1 MAPLLEI
8 DNLHTEIRMKQATVH
23 AVDGVSLHIDPG
35 ETLGIVG
42 ESGCGKTMTALS
54 IMNLLPVGGHIT
66 KGNIRLEGR
75 DIGGLSDED
84 MRTVRGNEIGMIF
97 QDPLTSLNPT
107 MTVGHQIAETVM
119 LHREA
124 SKQQAYDRAAEV
136 LELVGLP
143 KAKERIGEYPHQF
156 SGGMRQRVMIA
167 MALACEPKLLIADE
181 PTTALDVTIQKQI
194 LELIDEL
201 RLRLR
206 MSVMLVTH
214 DLGVIAGR
222 ADRVVVM
229 YAGEI
234 AETTDTRTLFA
245 NPRHPYTEA
254 LFQSLPDKA
263 VAHHERLYSIPGTP
277 PDLTRPPSACRFQPR
292 CRYARDRCSQEE
304 PILLGET
311 PGHQF
316 ACFFPVGE
324 AERGQGST
332 VTGPAAAAA
341 GPSVAAPPVSRAG
354 ALLTVEHLVKDFP
367 VTKGAV
373 LQRRV
378 GSVSAIADVSFAI
391 GRGETFGLVGES
403 GCGKTTIGRVI
414 VGLEKPTSGAVTFE
428 GKNLAKVKGRG
439 YRRQRRKIQFMF
451 QDSYASLDPRMRAGT
466 ILREPLAAQGIGSRA
481 ERQRRVEEMLDHV
494 GLPRQAIDRYPHE
507 FSGGQR
513 QRLGFGRALMLS
525 PELIV
530 ADEPVSA
537 LDVSIQ
543 AQVLNLMREL
553 QRELGLTYLFISHDL
568 AVVRYLSTDIGV
580 MYLGKLVE
588 IGPADN
594 VYRSPAHPYTRGLI
608 DSAPVADPL
617 AEKAKVRAGVAGEL
631 PSALSPPSGCRFRT
645 RCPLAEDI
653 CAEEEPLLRSF
664 GGGHLAACHFPL
676 LTPAPDTVSMGAPTA
691 AGTIADSGPLG
702 QS

>member
-1 MAPLLEI
+1 VAPLLEI
-8 DNLHTEIRMKQATVH
+8 DNLHTEIRMKQATVR
-23 AVDGVSLHIDPG
+23 AVDGVSLHIEPG
-35 ETLGIVG
+35 ETLGVVG

-54 IMNLLPVGGHIT
+54 IMNLLPVGGRIS
-66 KGNIRLEGR
+66 KGSIRLEGR
-75 DIGGLSDED
+75 DIGGLGDED

-107 MTVGHQIAETVM
+107 MTVGRQIAEAVI
-119 LHREA
+119 LHREV
-124 SKQQAYDRAAEV
+124 SKQEANDRAVEV

-254 LFQSLPDKA
+254 LFQALPDKA
-263 VAHHERLYSIPGTP
+263 VEHHERLYSIPGTP
-277 PDLTRPPSACRFQPR
+277 PDLTRPPAACRFQPR
-292 CRYARDRCSQEE
+292 CRYAKDRCSQEE

-324 AERGQGST
+324 AEREQGT
-332 VTGPAAAAA
+332 AVTAPAAAAA
-341 GPSVAAPPVSRAG
+341 GPSVAAPPASRAG
-354 ALLTVEHLVKDFP
+354 ALLSVEHLVKDFP

-414 VGLEKPTSGAVTFE
+414 VGLEEPTSGAVTFE
-428 GKNLAKVKGRG
+428 GKNLVNVKGRA

-451 QDSYASLDPRMRAGT
+451 QDSYASLDPRMRAGA
-466 ILREPLAAQGIGSRA
+466 ILREPLAVQHIGSRA
-481 ERQRRVEEMLDHV
+481 EQQRRVDEMLDHV
-494 GLPRQAIDRYPHE
+494 GLPRQAVDRYPHE

-513 QRLGFGRALMLS
+513 QRLGFARALMLS

-588 IGPADN
+588 IGPAEN

-617 AEKAKVRAGVAGEL
+617 AEKHKVRAGVAGEL
-631 PSALSPPSGCRFRT
+631 PSAISPPSGCRFRT

-653 CAEEEPLLRSF
+653 CAAEEPLLRSF

-676 LTPAPDTVSMGAPTA
+676 LTPAAETVSTGAPTV
-691 AGTIADSGPLG
+691 AGTTADGGPPG
-702 QS
+702 QP